1 MLEGSKFVSGS
12 GKQAWAGVGR
22 SGNGRLSVVLLCG
35 VAFCGLI
42 APLSAA
48 AQSTQLDLPRDS
60 QKAVLTQRIGI
71 TDITIRYHRPLVNGR
86 QIFGKLVPYG
96 QVWRAGANENTT
108 ISFANDVSIEGKPLD
123 KGTYGLHMIPG
134 ENEWTVIFSK
144 QNQAW
149 GSFTYK
155 EGEDALRVAVKPQT
169 ADFHEAL
176 TYDFDGLNR
185 DSAVATLRWDKVA
198 VPFKISVDVDK
209 IVDASLQN
217 QLRGLSQYTWDGWD
231 DAGNYLL
238 AHKVDLPEALKYE
251 DNSIQQEDRF
261 ENELTKSKVLAA
273 MGKTEEAKTTQA
285 KALAM
290 ATPIQRHGYALQ
302 LLGEKK
308 RDEAFDVFKANWKAH
323 PEMWFVHSGMARVY
337 SSQGDFS
344 SAIKEMQTALASAP
358 DSNKPV
364 IEAYI
369 KRLEAKDD
377 ITR

>member
-1 MLEGSKFVSGS
+1 MTIGTTKDTKVHQGMARHNMLRVVLFCGVTLFGFAAT
-12 GKQAWAGVGR
+12 KQA
-22 SGNGRLSVVLLCG
+22 S
-35 VAFCGLI
+35 
-42 APLSAA
+42 

-86 QIFGKLVPYG
+86 QVFGKLVPYG

-108 ISFANDVSIEGKPLD
+108 ITFADPVSIEGKPLD

-134 ENEWTVIFSK
+134 ENEWIVIFSK
-144 QNQAW
+144 QNKAW

-155 EGEDALRVAVKPQT
+155 EAEDALRVTVKPQAT
-169 ADFHEAL
+169 DMHEAL
-176 TYDFDGLNR
+176 TYDFDSPTR
-185 DSAVATLRWDKVA
+185 DSAVASLRWDKVA
-198 VPFKISVDVDK
+198 VPFKISVNVDE
-209 IVDASLQN
+209 VVAASLQN

-238 AHKVDLPEALKYE
+238 ARKVDLADALKYE

-261 ENELTKSKVLAA
+261 ENELTKSKVLGA
-273 MGKTEEAKTTQA
+273 MGKTEEAKATHE

-308 RDEAFDVFKANWKAH
+308 RDEAFEVFQSNWKAH
-323 PEMWFVHSGMARVY
+323 PDMWFAHTGMARVY
-337 SSQGDFS
+337 SAKGDFG
-344 SAIKEMQTALASAP
+344 SAVKEMQTALASAP
-358 DSNKPV
+358 EANKST
-364 IEAYI
+364 IEGYI

>member
-1 MLEGSKFVSGS
+1 MMRGTIRVIETSKGS
-12 GKQAWAGVGR
+12 GGGKGKARQHMLR
-22 SGNGRLSVVLLCG
+22 FVV
-35 VAFCGLI
+35 FCGLLG
-42 APLSAA
+42 ALPAF

-60 QKAVLTQRIGI
+60 QKAVVTQRIGI

-108 ISFANDVSIEGKPLD
+108 ITFADAVMIEGKPLD

-134 ENEWTVIFSK
+134 ENEWIVIFSK
-144 QNQAW
+144 ENMAW

-155 EGEDALRVAVKPQT
+155 ESEDALRVTVKPQA

-176 TYDFDGLNR
+176 AYDFDSPTR
-185 DSAVATLRWDKVA
+185 DTAVATLRWDKVA
-198 VPFKISVDVDK
+198 VPFKISVNVDP
-209 IVDASLQN
+209 IVAASLQN

-261 ENELTKSKVLAA
+261 ENELTKSKLLEA
-273 MGKTEEAKTTQA
+273 MGKADEAKATQA
-285 KALAM
+285 KAMAL
-290 ATPIQRHGYALQ
+290 ATPIQRHGYAIQ

-308 RDEAFDVFKANWKAH
+308 RDEAFDVFRANWKAH
-323 PEMWFVHSGMARVY
+323 PELWFVHSGMARVY
-337 SSQGDFS
+337 SSQGDFA
-344 SAIKEMQTALASAP
+344 SAIKEMQTAMTTAP
-358 DSNKPV
+358 EANKPV
-364 IEAYI
+364 IEAFI

>member
-1 MLEGSKFVSGS
+1 MQRTSEDSIADAGNLKFKHCRIAV
-12 GKQAWAGVGR
+12 
-22 SGNGRLSVVLLCG
+22 LCG
-35 VAFCGLI
+35 IAWCGLL
-42 APLSAA
+42 ASTLPVL

-60 QKAVLTQRIGI
+60 QKAVVTQRIGI

-86 QIFGKLVPYG
+86 QVFGKLVPFG

-108 ISFANDVSIEGKPLD
+108 ITFADGVSIEGKPLD

-144 QNQAW
+144 ENMAW

-155 EGEDALRVAVKPQT
+155 EAEDALRVTVKPQA

-176 TYDFDGLNR
+176 TYDFDALTR
-185 DSAVATLRWDKVA
+185 DTSVATLRWDKVA
-198 VPFKISVDVDK
+198 VPFKISVNVDE
-209 IVDASLQN
+209 IVAASLHN

-273 MGKTEEAKTTQA
+273 MGKAEEAKATQA
-285 KALAM
+285 KAMAL

-308 RDEAFDVFKANWKAH
+308 RDEAFDVFKANYKAH

-337 SSQGDFS
+337 SSQGDFPK
-344 SAIKEMQTALASAP
+344 AVDEMKTALASAP
-358 DSNKPV
+358 EANKST
-364 IEAYI
+364 IEGYI

>member
-1 MLEGSKFVSGS
+1 M
-12 GKQAWAGVGR
+12 QR
-22 SGNGRLSVVLLCG
+22 SNLCGNRKLSVWARATFPSLAIAILALASLSTS
-35 VAFCGLI
+35 AF
-42 APLSAA
+42 

-60 QKAVLTQRIGI
+60 QKAVVTQRVGI
-71 TDITIRYHRPLVNGR
+71 TDITIRYHRPLVKGR

-96 QVWRAGANENTT
+96 DVWRAGANENTT
-108 ISFANDVSIEGKPLD
+108 ITFADSVSIEGKPLD

-134 ENEWTVIFSK
+134 QDQWTVIFSK
-144 QNQAW
+144 ENQAW

-155 EGEDALRVAVKPQT
+155 ESEDALRVTVKPQT

-176 TYDFDGLNR
+176 AYDFDSLSP
-185 DSAVATLRWDKVA
+185 DTTVATLRWDKVA

-209 IVDASLQN
+209 IVEASLKN

-238 AHKVDLPEALKYE
+238 AHKIDLPEALTYE
-251 DNSIQQEDRF
+251 DKSIQNEDRF
-261 ENELTKSKVLAA
+261 ENELTKSKVLEA
-273 MGKTEEAKTTQA
+273 MGKTDEAKA
-285 KALAM
+285 AKDKALAM

-302 LLGEKK
+302 LLGEKQ
-308 RDEAFDVFKANWKAH
+308 RDAAFDVFRTNWKQH

-337 SSQGDFS
+337 SAQGDFP

-358 DSNKPV
+358 DANKTV

-369 KRLEAKDD
+369 KRLKAKDD

>member
-1 MLEGSKFVSGS
+1 MMRGTIRAIKTKDTKAQEGKLRVSRFRFL
-12 GKQAWAGVGR
+12 V
-22 SGNGRLSVVLLCG
+22 
-35 VAFCGLI
+35 FCGMTAGGL
-42 APLSAA
+42 LAA
-48 AQSTQLDLPRDS
+48 VPASAQSTQLDIPRDS
-60 QKAVLTQRIGI
+60 QKAIVTQRIGI

-108 ISFANDVSIEGKPLD
+108 ITFADAVMVEGKPLD

-134 ENEWTVIFSK
+134 ENDWTVIFSK
-144 QNQAW
+144 ENMAW

-155 EGEDALRVAVKPQT
+155 EAEDALRVTVKPQA

-176 TYDFDGLNR
+176 TYDFDSPTR
-185 DSAVATLRWDKVA
+185 DTAVATLRWDKIA
-198 VPFKISVDVDK
+198 VPFKVSVNVDQ
-209 IVDASLQN
+209 IVSASLQN

-273 MGKTEEAKTTQA
+273 MGKTDEAKVTQA
-285 KALAM
+285 KAMSL

-308 RDEAFDVFKANWKAH
+308 RDEAFEVFKTNWKQH
-323 PEMWFVHSGMARVY
+323 PEMWFAHTGMARVY
-337 SSQGDFS
+337 SAQGDYG
-344 SAIKEMQTALASAP
+344 SAVKEMQTALASAP
-358 DSNKPV
+358 DSNKSV
-364 IEAYI
+364 IEGYI